1 MRVSIR
7 ELKNH
12 LSKYLQ
18 MTTSGEPVIITSHN
32 KPVAK
37 IMPIPQSE
45 NEQMQ
50 KLMRI
55 DGVIWTNKKPHGGKT
70 RPVIQD
76 KTVSDY
82 VLEERE

>member
-7 ELKNH
+7 ELKNN

-18 MTTSGEPVIITSHN
+18 MTASGEPVIVTSHN

-37 IMPIPQSE
+37 ITPIPQSE
-45 NEQMQ
+45 NERMQ

-55 DGVIWTNKKPHGGKT
+55 EGIVWTNKKPHGGKT
-70 RPVIQD
+70 RPVIQV
-76 KTVSDY
+76 KMVSDY